1 MRRGLKPRPTTV
13 VRRAVLARSRTWG
26 VLAGPP
32 DTPVNLYW
40 FPEGRVIQRRLGK
53 TDFEITTIGLGTWAI
68 GGRQWG
74 PQDDEASIGA
84 IHAAL
89 DHGINWI
96 DTAPF
101 YGSGHSE
108 EGVGRALKR
117 LPTSRRPL
125 VFTKFGLGLDVDIPV
140 KSAAAKEVIDECE
153 GSLRRLGVDRI
164 DLFQLHWPAPQPI
177 AETAGACAKL
187 LAAGKVRAIGV
198 SNFSVA
204 ELEEW
209 KATGVPLHSDQPR
222 TASCDR
228 PRPTTCCRGAPRTT
242 WA

>member
-53 TDFEITTIGLGTWAI
+53 TDFDITTIGLGTWAI

-74 PQDDEASIGA
+74 PQDDKASIGA
-84 IHAAL
+84 IHAAI
-89 DHGINWI
+89 DHGINWV
-96 DTAPF
+96 DTAPI

-108 EGVGRALKR
+108 EVVGRALKA
-117 LPTSRRPL
+117 LPSSRRPF
-125 VFTKFGLGLDVDIPV
+125 VFTKFGLGVNVDTPERSASENDVV
-140 KSAAAKEVIDECE
+140 AECDA
-153 GSLRRLGVDRI
+153 SLRRLGIERI
-164 DLFQLHWPAPQPI
+164 DLYQLHWPAPQPI

-187 LAAGKVRAIGV
+187 LQAGKIRAVGV

-204 ELEEW
+204 QLDEW
-209 KATGVPLHSDQPR
+209 LAAGVPPH
-222 TASCDR
+222 
-228 PRPTTCCRGAPRTT
+228 PRPPPLQILPPPAAKDVLPWG
-242 WA
+242 